1 MSTDSFKVPGGAPRT
16 VAVARTQGTPEAVAG
31 AAEQAMAALVA
42 TEGAPAP
49 AGPPAGRPAPL
60 GRRKGLSERN
70 RPLWMLIPGG
80 ALMFVIIVVPLLL
93 GIFMSALDL
102 DQYTLR
108 KWVSSPFIGVQNFVE
123 ALTASPL
130 LHSVWLS
137 VSYSLIAMV
146 VTLPLGI
153 GAAVATQNAFKGR
166 ALVRS
171 IFLVPYVLPAFVVA
185 TVWRTMLQP
194 DGVVNSVLASLG
206 IDAGLWLN
214 GPQTYWTLIL
224 VQIWASWPFIY
235 LLALSGLQAVD
246 HEVHEASALDGALW
260 WNKLRYVVFPY
271 LKGPLSLAFLIGM
284 LHHINNFTLPFV
296 LFGVPAPSDVEVLP
310 ILTYVT
316 SFQSFRFGLSAAMAF
331 VSLVLI
337 AIPLFVYL
345 RAVKLDD
352 ADTPGG
358 KK

>member
-1 MSTDSFKVPGGAPRT
+1 MSTDASNEVR
-16 VAVARTQGTPEAVAG
+16 VAADS
-31 AAEQAMAALVA
+31 AANRASRAASSV
-42 TEGAPAP
+42 
-49 AGPPAGRPAPL
+49 AGPPPAGESK
-60 GRRKGLSERN
+60 GRRKGLSVRN

-80 ALMFVIIVVPLLL
+80 ALMFIIIVVPLVL
-93 GIFMSALDL
+93 GIYMSTLNL

-108 KWVSSPFIGVQNFVE
+108 RWISSPFIGVENFVE
-123 ALTASPL
+123 ALTSSPL
-130 LHSVWLS
+130 LHATWLS
-137 VSYSLIAMV
+137 VSYSLLAMV

-153 GAAVATQNAFKGR
+153 AAAVATQNAFRGR
-166 ALVRS
+166 AVVRS
-171 IFLVPYVLPAFVVA
+171 IFLIPYVLPSFVVA
-185 TVWRTMLQP
+185 TIWRTMFQP
-194 DGVVNSVLASLG
+194 DGIVDKALG
-206 IDAGLWLN
+206 TVGIETGLWLN
-214 GPQTYWTLIL
+214 GPQTFWTLVL

-235 LLALSGLQAVD
+235 LLALSGLQSVD

-260 WNKLRYVVFPY
+260 WNKLRYVIFPY
-271 LKGPLSLAFLIGM
+271 LKGPLALAFLIGM

-296 LFGVPAPSDVEVLP
+296 LFGVPAPADVEVLP

-352 ADTPGG
+352 AESPGA

>member
-1 MSTDSFKVPGGAPRT
+1 MSTDASNEVRL
-16 VAVARTQGTPEAVAG
+16 
-31 AAEQAMAALVA
+31 AAESVASRVSQKAAAV
-42 TEGAPAP
+42 TV
-49 AGPPAGRPAPL
+49 PPPDAEPPVEEPTQ
-60 GRRKGLSERN
+60 RRKGLSERD

-80 ALMFVIIVVPLLL
+80 ALMLIIIVVPLVL
-93 GIFMSALDL
+93 GIYMSTLNL

-108 KWVSSPFIGVQNFVE
+108 RWISSPFIGVENFVE
-123 ALTASPL
+123 AVTSSPL

-137 VSYSLIAMV
+137 VSYSLLAMV

-153 GAAVATQNAFKGR
+153 AAAVATQNAFKGR
-166 ALVRS
+166 AVVRS
-171 IFLVPYVLPAFVVA
+171 IFLIPYVLPSFVVA
-185 TVWRTMLQP
+185 TVWRTMFQP
-194 DGVVNSVLASLG
+194 DGIIDKALGTVG
-206 IDAGLWLN
+206 IDTGLWLN
-214 GPQTYWTLIL
+214 GPQTFWTLVL

-331 VSLVLI
+331 ISLVLI

-352 ADTPGG
+352 AETPGG

>member
-1 MSTDSFKVPGGAPRT
+1 MSTDASNEVRLAAESAASRAARPAADTAGQEPGGQKSP
-16 VAVARTQGTPEAVAG
+16 
-31 AAEQAMAALVA
+31 
-42 TEGAPAP
+42 
-49 AGPPAGRPAPL
+49 
-60 GRRKGLSERN
+60 RRKGLSERN

-80 ALMFVIIVVPLLL
+80 VLMIIIIVVPLLL
-93 GIFMSALDL
+93 GIFMSTLNL

-108 KWVSSPFIGVQNFVE
+108 KWISSPFIGVENFVE
-123 ALTASPL
+123 ALTSSPL
-130 LHSVWLS
+130 LHATWLS
-137 VSYSLIAMV
+137 VSYSLLAMV

-153 GAAVATQNAFKGR
+153 AAAVATQNAFKGR
-166 ALVRS
+166 AVIRS
-171 IFLVPYVLPAFVVA
+171 IFLIPYVLPSFVVA
-185 TVWRTMLQP
+185 TVWRTMFQP
-194 DGVVNSVLASLG
+194 DGIVDKALG
-206 IDAGLWLN
+206 TVGIEAGLWLN
-214 GPQTYWTLIL
+214 GPQTFWTLVL

-235 LLALSGLQAVD
+235 LLALSGLQSVD

-260 WNKLRYVVFPY
+260 WNKLRYVIFPY

-284 LHHINNFTLPFV
+284 LHHINNFTLPYV
-296 LFGVPAPSDVEVLP
+296 LFGVPAPADVEVLP

-352 ADTPGG
+352 AESPGA

>member
-1 MSTDSFKVPGGAPRT
+1 MSTDASNEVRLA
-16 VAVARTQGTPEAVAG
+16 AESAATQAQATATAAAVAG
-31 AAEQAMAALVA
+31 
-42 TEGAPAP
+42 PAP
-49 AGPPAGRPAPL
+49 AGQPPAGLPE
-60 GRRKGLSERN
+60 GRRKSLSERN

-80 ALMFVIIVVPLLL
+80 VLMLIIIVVPLLL
-93 GIFMSALDL
+93 GIYMSTLNL

-108 KWVSSPFIGVQNFVE
+108 KWISSPFIGVENFVE
-123 ALTASPL
+123 AVVSSPL
-130 LHSVWLS
+130 LHAVWLS

-153 GAAVATQNAFKGR
+153 AAAVATQNAFKGR
-166 ALVRS
+166 AVVRS
-171 IFLVPYVLPAFVVA
+171 IFLIPYVLPSFVVA
-185 TVWRTMLQP
+185 TVWRTMFQP
-194 DGVVNSVLASLG
+194 DGIIDRMLGTVG
-206 IDAGLWLN
+206 IDTGLWLN
-214 GPQTYWTLIL
+214 GPQTFWTLVL

-260 WNKLRYVVFPY
+260 WNKLRYVIFPY

-284 LHHINNFTLPFV
+284 LHHINNFTLPYV

-331 VSLVLI
+331 ISLVLI

-352 ADTPGG
+352 AETPGG

>member
-1 MSTDSFKVPGGAPRT
+1 MSTDASHEVRPAVESAAGRAPR
-16 VAVARTQGTPEAVAG
+16 AANDAG
-31 AAEQAMAALVA
+31 QQ
-42 TEGAPAP
+42 P
-49 AGPPAGRPAPL
+49 GPRDGL
-60 GRRKGLSERN
+60 RRKGLSERN

-80 ALMFVIIVVPLLL
+80 VLMIIIIVVPLLL
-93 GIFMSALDL
+93 GIYMSILNL

-108 KWVSSPFIGVQNFVE
+108 KWVSAPIIGAENFVE
-123 ALTASPL
+123 AVTNSPL
-130 LHSVWLS
+130 LHAVWLS
-137 VSYSLIAMV
+137 VSYSLLAMV

-153 GAAVATQNAFKGR
+153 AAAVATQNAFKGR
-166 ALVRS
+166 ALIRS
-171 IFLVPYVLPAFVVA
+171 VFLIPYVLPSFVVA

-194 DGVVNSVLASLG
+194 GG
-206 IDAGLWLN
+206 IVDEAQATVGIHVGLWLN
-214 GPQTYWTLIL
+214 GPQTFWTLVL

-235 LLALSGLQAVD
+235 LLALSGLQSVD

-260 WNKLRYVVFPY
+260 WNKLRYVIFPY
-271 LKGPLSLAFLIGM
+271 LKGPLALAFLIGM

-331 VSLVLI
+331 ISLVLI

-352 ADTPGG
+352 ADTPGA

>member
-1 MSTDSFKVPGGAPRT
+1 V
-16 VAVARTQGTPEAVAG
+16 
-31 AAEQAMAALVA
+31 
-42 TEGAPAP
+42 
-49 AGPPAGRPAPL
+49 
-60 GRRKGLSERN
+60 
-70 RPLWMLIPGG
+70 
-80 ALMFVIIVVPLLL
+80 
-93 GIFMSALDL
+93 
-102 DQYTLR
+102 
-108 KWVSSPFIGVQNFVE
+108 
-123 ALTASPL
+123 
-130 LHSVWLS
+130 
-137 VSYSLIAMV
+137 
-146 VTLPLGI
+146 
-153 GAAVATQNAFKGR
+153 
-166 ALVRS
+166 VRS
-171 IFLVPYVLPAFVVA
+171 IFLIPYVLPSFVVA
-185 TVWRTMLQP
+185 TVWRTMFQP
-194 DGVVNSVLASLG
+194 DGIVDKALG
-206 IDAGLWLN
+206 TVGIETGLWLN
-214 GPQTYWTLIL
+214 GPQTFWTLVL

-260 WNKLRYVVFPY
+260 WNKLRYVIFPY

-331 VSLVLI
+331 ISLVLI

-352 ADTPGG
+352 AETPGG

>member
-1 MSTDSFKVPGGAPRT
+1 MSTDASHEVRP
-16 VAVARTQGTPEAVAG
+16 
-31 AAEQAMAALVA
+31 AADSA
-42 TEGAPAP
+42 
-49 AGPPAGRPAPL
+49 AGRAGRTADAAGHSPEHHGGP
-60 GRRKGLSERN
+60 RRKGLSERN

-80 ALMFVIIVVPLLL
+80 ALMIIIIVVPLLL
-93 GIFMSALDL
+93 GIYMSALNL

-108 KWVSSPFIGVQNFVE
+108 KWISAPFIGVENFVE
-123 ALTASPL
+123 AVTSSPL
-130 LHSVWLS
+130 LHAVWLS
-137 VSYSLIAMV
+137 VSYSLLAMV

-153 GAAVATQNAFKGR
+153 AAAIATQNAFKGR
-166 ALVRS
+166 AVIRS
-171 IFLVPYVLPAFVVA
+171 VFLIPYVLPSFVVA
-185 TVWRTMLQP
+185 TVWRTILQP
-194 DGVVNSVLASLG
+194 GGIMDEALATVG
-206 IDAGLWLN
+206 INVGLWLN
-214 GPQTYWTLIL
+214 GPQTFWTLVL

-235 LLALSGLQAVD
+235 LLALSGLQSVD

-271 LKGPLSLAFLIGM
+271 LKGPLALAFLIGM
-284 LHHINNFTLPFV
+284 LHHINNFTLPYV
-296 LFGVPAPSDVEVLP
+296 LFGVPAPADVEVLP

-331 VSLVLI
+331 ISLVLI

-352 ADTPGG
+352 AETPGA

>member
-1 MSTDSFKVPGGAPRT
+1 MSTDASNEVR
-16 VAVARTQGTPEAVAG
+16 VAADS
-31 AAEQAMAALVA
+31 AATRASRAASSV
-42 TEGAPAP
+42 
-49 AGPPAGRPAPL
+49 AGPPPAGESK

-80 ALMFVIIVVPLLL
+80 ALMFIIIVVPLVL
-93 GIFMSALDL
+93 GIYMSTLNL

-108 KWVSSPFIGVQNFVE
+108 RWISSPFIGVENFVE
-123 ALTASPL
+123 ALTSSPL
-130 LHSVWLS
+130 LHATWLS
-137 VSYSLIAMV
+137 VSYSLLAMV

-153 GAAVATQNAFKGR
+153 AAAVATQNAFRGR
-166 ALVRS
+166 AVVRS
-171 IFLVPYVLPAFVVA
+171 IFLIPYVLPSFVVA
-185 TVWRTMLQP
+185 TIWRTMFQP
-194 DGVVNSVLASLG
+194 DGIVDKALG
-206 IDAGLWLN
+206 TVGIETGLWLN
-214 GPQTYWTLIL
+214 GPQTFWTLVL

-235 LLALSGLQAVD
+235 LLALSGLQSVD

-260 WNKLRYVVFPY
+260 WNKLRYVIFPY
-271 LKGPLSLAFLIGM
+271 LKGPLALAFLIGM

-296 LFGVPAPSDVEVLP
+296 LFGVPAPADVEVLP

-352 ADTPGG
+352 AESPGA

>member
-1 MSTDSFKVPGGAPRT
+1 MSTDASNEVRLAAESAASR
-16 VAVARTQGTPEAVAG
+16 AAHSAADVAG
-31 AAEQAMAALVA
+31 QEPRGQKS
-42 TEGAPAP
+42 P
-49 AGPPAGRPAPL
+49 
-60 GRRKGLSERN
+60 RRKGLSERN

-80 ALMFVIIVVPLLL
+80 ALMIIIIVVPLLL
-93 GIFMSALDL
+93 GIYMSTLNL

-108 KWVSSPFIGVQNFVE
+108 KWISSPFIGVENFVE
-123 ALTASPL
+123 ALTSSPL
-130 LHSVWLS
+130 LHATWLS
-137 VSYSLIAMV
+137 VSYSLLAMV

-153 GAAVATQNAFKGR
+153 AAAVATQNAFKGR
-166 ALVRS
+166 AVIRS
-171 IFLVPYVLPAFVVA
+171 IFLIPYVLPSFVVA
-185 TVWRTMLQP
+185 TVWRTMFQP
-194 DGVVNSVLASLG
+194 DGIVDKALG
-206 IDAGLWLN
+206 TVGIEPGLWLN
-214 GPQTYWTLIL
+214 GPQTFWTLVL

-235 LLALSGLQAVD
+235 LLALSGLQSVD

-260 WNKLRYVVFPY
+260 WNKLRYVIFPY
-271 LKGPLSLAFLIGM
+271 LKGPLALAFLIGM
-284 LHHINNFTLPFV
+284 LHHINNFTLPYV
-296 LFGVPAPSDVEVLP
+296 LFGVPAPADVEVLP

-352 ADTPGG
+352 AESPGA

>member
-1 MSTDSFKVPGGAPRT
+1 MSTDSFRDMRAATVPAPDGQL
-16 VAVARTQGTPEAVAG
+16 ARSGSAAADRGVPAG
-31 AAEQAMAALVA
+31 AGTAAVR
-42 TEGAPAP
+42 GAAPSRKPAKP
-49 AGPPAGRPAPL
+49 GKP
-60 GRRKGLSERN
+60 GRRRNISERN

-80 ALMFVIIVVPLLL
+80 LLMLVIIVVPLVL
-93 GIFMSALDL
+93 GIYMSALNL

-108 KWVSSPFIGVQNFVE
+108 KWVSAPFVGVGNFVE
-123 ALTASPL
+123 ALTDSPL

-137 VSYSLIAMV
+137 VSYSLVAMV
-146 VTLPLGI
+146 VTVPLGI
-153 GAAVATQNAFKGR
+153 AAAVATQNPFKGR

-171 IFLVPYVLPAFVVA
+171 VFLIPYVLPSFVVA
-185 TVWRTMLQP
+185 TVWRTMFQP
-194 DGVVNSVLASLG
+194 NGVVDSALGSVG
-206 IDAGLWLN
+206 IDSGLWLN

-235 LLALSGLQAVD
+235 LLALSGLQSVD

-260 WNKLRYVVFPY
+260 WNKLRYVIFPY

-296 LFGVPAPSDVEVLP
+296 LFGVPAPADVEVLP

-337 AIPLFVYL
+337 AIPLFIYL

-352 ADTPGG
+352 AETPGG